1 MQSLYFQK
9 AMFSNSTSNIRQI
22 YFLVFQWLED
32 LVVMAAGI
40 DTIINKVQKNAS
52 TVGVSQ
58 VAKQ

>member
-1 MQSLYFQK
+1 
-9 AMFSNSTSNIRQI
+9 MFSNSTSNIRQI

-40 DTIINKVQKNAS
+40 DTIINKVQRNAS